1 MKPHDRRGAAAS
13 DAKTRNIQVRT
24 LCFIRDGDRV
34 LLQQKRRG
42 INKGLFNAPGGK
54 VEPDEDPYDGCL
66 REVREETGLDL
77 PHARLRAIV
86 TVNAHDTGTQWLLF
100 TFVADRPAGA
110 AGPIADDEGE
120 LSWVPIAE
128 ITRLP
133 VVSDIPLILPHLW
146 SAEPGVLMARID
158 STTDEAD
165 SRLDYRLRM
174 S

>member
-1 MKPHDRRGAAAS
+1 M
-13 DAKTRNIQVRT
+13 
-24 LCFIRDGDRV
+24 
-34 LLQQKRRG
+34 LLQHKRRG

-66 REVREETGLDL
+66 REVREETGLVL

-86 TVNAHDTGTQWLLF
+86 TVNARDTGTQWFLF
-100 TFVADRPAGA
+100 TFVADRPPAA

-120 LSWVPIAE
+120 LRWVPIAE
-128 ITRLP
+128 IARLP

-146 SAEPGVLMARID
+146 SAEPGVLMAKID
-158 STTDEAD
+158 SANDEAESRVA
-165 SRLDYRLRM
+165 SRLLM

>member
-1 MKPHDRRGAAAS
+1 M
-13 DAKTRNIQVRT
+13 
-24 LCFIRDGDRV
+24 

-54 VEPDEDPYDGCL
+54 VEPNEDPYDGCL

-77 PHARLRAIV
+77 PRARLRAIV
-86 TVNAHDTGTQWLLF
+86 TVNARDTGTQWLLF
-100 TFVADRPAGA
+100 TFVADRPAGD

-120 LSWVPIAE
+120 LRWVPIAE
-128 ITRLP
+128 VASLP

-146 SAEPGVLMARID
+146 SAEPGVLMARLD
-158 STTDEAD
+158 CAADEAD
-165 SRLDYRLRM
+165 SRIASRLLM